1 MKRFLAVV
9 LIVLAASPVA
19 AQDAH
24 RALAD
29 RVVRIGYEPQI
40 ADRIMEV
47 FWPIAVQAIKE
58 RAPTVNALQLFQY
71 ENKTMVF
78 ADAAAHNGLV
88 PLVDYFDQTY
98 TGEELTAIVEFY
110 ESAAGSKLNRAQGA
124 IAGVLQGAAGQ
135 TLNTEVGA
143 LRTRLDELLKADGL

>member
-58 RAPTVNALQLFQY
+58 
-71 ENKTMVF
+71 
-78 ADAAAHNGLV
+78 
-88 PLVDYFDQTY
+88 
-98 TGEELTAIVEFY
+98 
-110 ESAAGSKLNRAQGA
+110 S
-124 IAGVLQGAAGQ
+124 
-135 TLNTEVGA
+135 TL
-143 LRTRLDELLKADGL
+143 R